1 MKRNAESPGKYRN
14 KVALSARF
22 RRTESG
28 HFMSFGEETF
38 WTVIKRR
45 IPMEMMKNPEQQP
58 RPGRGK
64 LILQFLKG
72 SKTFFFICM
81 FCSALSGLAETVMP
95 QIVRVTVD
103 NIIGSASVENLS
115 PVIRS
120 ALAAFGGPEYLRVH
134 LWIMALAVVAV
145 ALVNVAA
152 IYCFRVFNARGGET
166 LVKNM
171 RDTLYRHIARL
182 PFQWHMQNHTGDI
195 IQRCTSDIDTTRN
208 FISEQLIVL
217 VRILFMLV
225 LSMMFMFSMNVTLT
239 LIAMAPLPVI
249 VWYSIFFHHKFR
261 KGFQE
266 CDENEGKLSAM
277 VQENLTG
284 VRVVRAFG
292 RERYERDRFGKQNS
306 FYTGLWVKL
315 GKLMAFFWC
324 SADILSGIQ
333 IMLVVIFGVLF
344 CLHRGMTAGEFI
356 AFVSYNGMLV
366 WPVRQLG
373 RMISEMSKAGVGI
386 DRIGYIM
393 DAEEEKDEPDAFD
406 APMDGD
412 IRFEHVTFGY
422 EGSPEML
429 HDVDLTIPAG
439 TTLGILG
446 GTGSGK
452 STMMYLLDRLYPLP
466 EEGGRITVGGTDIRK
481 IRLEHLRRNIGIVL
495 QEPFLFSRTLREN
508 LAITSPD
515 LDEAAL
521 RDAARTACLEE
532 TIASFSKGYDT
543 FVGERGVTLSGGQK
557 QRAAIARMLMRQTP
571 IMIFDDSLS
580 AVDTETD
587 AKIRSALEKRFG
599 SATIILISHRITTL
613 SKADKVL
620 VLDHGSVAQFG
631 TPAELSALPGLYQ
644 QIEGIQSFHGE
655 DPSGDPIH
663 SAKQMPRQIAADG
676 EEAQN
681 RNSCDDCRESEVSE

>member
-1 MKRNAESPGKYRN
+1 
-14 KVALSARF
+14 
-22 RRTESG
+22 
-28 HFMSFGEETF
+28 
-38 WTVIKRR
+38 
-45 IPMEMMKNPEQQP
+45 MEMTKTPEQQP

-72 SKTFFFICM
+72 SKGFFICCM
-81 FCSALSGLAETVMP
+81 LCAALSALADMITP
-95 QIVRVTVD
+95 QIVRVAVD
-103 NIIGSASVENLS
+103 NVLGSAPAENLS
-115 PVIRS
+115 PVVRS
-120 ALAAFGGPEYLRVH
+120 LLDAFGGPEYLRLN
-134 LWIMALAVVAV
+134 LWIMALAVIAV
-145 ALVNVAA
+145 AAVKVAA
-152 IYCFRVFNARGGET
+152 LYGFRVWNVKGGET
-166 LVKNM
+166 LVKTM
-171 RDTLYRHIARL
+171 RDTLYRHIEHL

-208 FISEQLIVL
+208 FISEQLTNLI
-217 VRILFMLV
+217 RIFIMLALSVVFMLG
-225 LSMMFMFSMNVTLT
+225 MNVPLT

-261 KGFQE
+261 RGFQE

-292 RERYERDRFGKQNS
+292 RERYERDRFGKQNH

-333 IMLVVIFGVLF
+333 VMLVVVFGVLF
-344 CLHRGMTAGEFI
+344 CLRRGMTAGEFI

-393 DAEEEKDEPDAFD
+393 DAEEEKDDPEAAD
-406 APMDGD
+406 APVDGD
-412 IRFEHVTFGY
+412 IRFEHVSFGY
-422 EGSPEML
+422 ENSPEML
-429 HDVDLTIPAG
+429 HDIDLTIPAG

-452 STMMYLLDRLYPLP
+452 STLMYLLDRLYPLP
-466 EEGGRITVGGTDIRK
+466 ENGGRITIGGTDIRK
-481 IRLEHLRRNIGIVL
+481 IRLAHLRRNIGIVL

-515 LDEAAL
+515 LEEEAL
-521 RDAARTACLEE
+521 RAASRTACLEE
-532 TIASFSKGYDT
+532 TVAGFTKGYDT

-557 QRAAIARMLMRQTP
+557 QRAAIARMLTRQTP

-587 AKIRSALEKRFG
+587 AKIRAALEKRFG

-620 VLDHGSVAQFG
+620 VLDHGRVAQYG
-631 TPAELSALPGLYQ
+631 TPAELSAQEGLYR
-644 QIEGIQSFHGE
+644 QIEEIQSFHAE
-655 DPSGDPIH
+655 DLDD
-663 SAKQMPRQIAADG
+663 AK
-676 EEAQN
+676 
-681 RNSCDDCRESEVSE
+681 EVNA

>member
-1 MKRNAESPGKYRN
+1 M
-14 KVALSARF
+14 
-22 RRTESG
+22 
-28 HFMSFGEETF
+28 ETSK
-38 WTVIKRR
+38 T
-45 IPMEMMKNPEQQP
+45 PEMQP

-64 LILQFLKG
+64 LLYHFLKG
-72 SKTFFFICM
+72 SKGFFIFCM
-81 FCSALSGLAETVMP
+81 LCAALSGLAEMLTP
-95 QIVRVTVD
+95 QIIRVTVD
-103 NIIGSASVENLS
+103 NVLGSAPTDTLS
-115 PVIRS
+115 PWVQKL
-120 ALAAFGGPEYLRVH
+120 LAAAGGPEAIRSR

-145 ALVNVAA
+145 SLLKVAA
-152 IYCFRVFNARGGET
+152 IYGFRVSNARGGET

-171 RDTLYRHIARL
+171 RDTLYRHIERL

-208 FISEQLIVL
+208 FISEQLTPLI
-217 VRILFMLV
+217 RILFMVV
-225 LSMMFMFSMNVTLT
+225 LSIVFMLGMNVPLT
-239 LIAMAPLPVI
+239 FIAMAPLPVI
-249 VWYSIFFHHKFR
+249 VWYSLFFHRKFR

-292 RERYERDRFGKQNS
+292 RERYERDRFGKQNN
-306 FYTGLWVKL
+306 FYTSLWVKL
-315 GKLMAFFWC
+315 GRLMAFFWC
-324 SADILSGIQ
+324 SADILSGVQ

-356 AFVSYNGMLV
+356 AFLSYNGMLV

-393 DAEEEKDEPDAFD
+393 DAEEEKDRPGASD

-412 IRFEHVTFGY
+412 IRFEHVSFAY
-422 EGSPEML
+422 EGCPEML
-429 HDVDLTIPAG
+429 HDIDLTIPAG
-439 TTLGILG
+439 STLGILG

-466 EEGGRITVGGTDIRK
+466 EDGGRITIGGKDIRE

-495 QEPFLFSRTLREN
+495 QEPFLFSRTIREN
-508 LAITSPD
+508 LALTSPD
-515 LDEAAL
+515 IGEEEMREASRA
-521 RDAARTACLEE
+521 ACLEE
-532 TIASFSKGYDT
+532 TIDSFTKGYDT

-557 QRAAIARMLMRQTP
+557 QRAAIARMLTRSTP

-587 AKIRSALEKRFG
+587 AKIRAALEKRFG

-620 VLDHGSVAQFG
+620 VLDHGAVAQYG
-631 TPAELSALPGLYQ
+631 TPAELSAQPGLYK
-644 QIEGIQSFHGE
+644 QIEEIQSYH
-655 DPSGDPIH
+655 H
-663 SAKQMPRQIAADG
+663 
-676 EEAQN
+676 EE
-681 RNSCDDCRESEVSE
+681 EVNA

>member
-1 MKRNAESPGKYRN
+1 M
-14 KVALSARF
+14 
-22 RRTESG
+22 
-28 HFMSFGEETF
+28 ETSK
-38 WTVIKRR
+38 T
-45 IPMEMMKNPEQQP
+45 PETQP

-64 LILQFLKG
+64 LLYHFLKG
-72 SKTFFFICM
+72 SKGFFIFCM
-81 FCSALSGLAETVMP
+81 LCAALSGLAEMLTP
-95 QIVRVTVD
+95 QIIRVTVD
-103 NIIGSASVENLS
+103 NVLGSAPTDTLS
-115 PVIRS
+115 PWVQKL
-120 ALAAFGGPEYLRVH
+120 LAAAGGPEAIRSR

-145 ALVNVAA
+145 SLLKVAA
-152 IYCFRVFNARGGET
+152 IYGFRVSNARGGET

-171 RDTLYRHIARL
+171 RDTLYRHIERL

-208 FISEQLIVL
+208 FISEQLTPLI
-217 VRILFMLV
+217 RILFMVV
-225 LSMMFMFSMNVTLT
+225 LSIVFMLGMNVPLT
-239 LIAMAPLPVI
+239 FIAMAPLPVI
-249 VWYSIFFHHKFR
+249 VWYSLFFHRKFR

-292 RERYERDRFGKQNS
+292 RERYERDRFGKQNN
-306 FYTGLWVKL
+306 FYTSLWVKL
-315 GKLMAFFWC
+315 GRLMAFFWC
-324 SADILSGIQ
+324 SADILSGVQ

-356 AFVSYNGMLV
+356 AFLSYNGMLV

-393 DAEEEKDEPDAFD
+393 DAEEEKDRPGASD

-412 IRFEHVTFGY
+412 IRFEHVSFAY
-422 EGSPEML
+422 EGCPEML
-429 HDVDLTIPAG
+429 HDIDLTIPAG
-439 TTLGILG
+439 STLGILG

-466 EEGGRITVGGTDIRK
+466 EDGGRITIGGKDIRE
-481 IRLEHLRRNIGIVL
+481 IRLEHLRKNIGIVL
-495 QEPFLFSRTLREN
+495 QEPFLFSRTIREN
-508 LAITSPD
+508 LALTSPD
-515 LDEAAL
+515 IGEEEMREASRA
-521 RDAARTACLEE
+521 ACLEE
-532 TIASFSKGYDT
+532 TIDSFTKGYDT

-557 QRAAIARMLMRQTP
+557 QRAAIARMLTRSTP

-587 AKIRSALEKRFG
+587 AKIRAALEKRFG

-620 VLDHGSVAQFG
+620 VLDHGAVAQYG
-631 TPAELSALPGLYQ
+631 TPAELSAQPGLYK
-644 QIEGIQSFHGE
+644 QIEEIQSYH
-655 DPSGDPIH
+655 H
-663 SAKQMPRQIAADG
+663 
-676 EEAQN
+676 EE
-681 RNSCDDCRESEVSE
+681 EVNA